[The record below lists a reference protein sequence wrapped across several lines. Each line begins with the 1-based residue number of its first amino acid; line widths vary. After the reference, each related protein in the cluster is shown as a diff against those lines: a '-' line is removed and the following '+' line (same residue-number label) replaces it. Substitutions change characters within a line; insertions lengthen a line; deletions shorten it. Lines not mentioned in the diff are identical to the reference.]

1 MPSDLQIT
9 NIKDQANA
17 NSAIT
22 IASDGQ
28 ITVNQN
34 NPTLTLGSNTTFPSG
49 HIIKSPVTE
58 FLGDSVSRTNDSG
71 TSDVLSASITVDSTS
86 DKILIIA
93 HVGVQLWGANSTQN
107 PSGNIILRDH
117 TGSADLVKSNL
128 SFTSLPANT
137 NSIQFTPFSYT
148 HIASPG
154 ATGTYTFKLQ
164 LNTGGSDGR
173 TMIRG
178 NNDAGYDKPTQMHLF
193 YIKG

>member
-1 MPSDLQIT
+1 MPSDLQVS

-117 TGSADLVKSNL
+117 T
-128 SFTSLPANT
+128 
-137 NSIQFTPFSYT
+137 
-148 HIASPG
+148 
-154 ATGTYTFKLQ
+154 
-164 LNTGGSDGR
+164 
-173 TMIRG
+173 
-178 NNDAGYDKPTQMHLF
+178 
-193 YIKG
+193 

>member
-1 MPSDLQIT
+1 MSSEIKVSSVKAKDGTAGISIADSTGRVSFTETNPS
-9 NIKDQANA
+9 
-17 NSAIT
+17 
-22 IASDGQ
+22 
-28 ITVNQN
+28 
-34 NPTLTLGSNTTFPSG
+34 LTLGSNTTFPSG
-49 HIIKSPVTE
+49 HIIKAPVTE

-93 HVGVQLWGANSTQN
+93 HVDVQLWGANSTQN

-137 NSIQFTPFSYT
+137 NSIQFAPFSYT

-173 TMIRG
+173 TLIRG